1 MIVTLD
7 YESELPLYSQL
18 YDEIVRGIADGSLTS
33 GDSLPSV
40 RSLAGDLSINLHT
53 VNKTYQRLKQEGY
66 VQIHRQKGAVVQPLG
81 SVPATPEFRAMMSRQ
96 LRSLAAESVCRSMEE
111 EEFVEQCRS
120 AYRSLKGEDRS

>member
-18 YDEIVRGIADGSLTS
+18 YDEIVRGIAEGSVKP

-53 VNKTYQRLKQEGY
+53 VNKTYHLLKQEGY
-66 VQIHRQKGAVVQPLG
+66 VQIHRQKGAVVQPHG
-81 SVPATPEFRAMMSRQ
+81 SAKATPEFLGRMERQ
-96 LRSLAAESVCRSMEE
+96 LRSLAAEAVCRSLDEE
-111 EEFVEQCRS
+111 QFVAQCRS
-120 AYRSLKGEDRS
+120 IYRELKGGSAT